1 MLGSGDEPGRNSIL
15 IRVEHR
21 GKILYHKSTTNHNKG
36 EISML
41 NQDYTA
47 KLLNLEDVMITN
59 VENISEELH
68 IYIELPRKEHTCPA
82 CGAVTDR
89 VHDYRTQR
97 IKDVPLARNTFLHL
111 RKRRYR
117 CSCGKRFFER
127 NTFLPR
133 YYRVT
138 SRLVSE
144 IIHAFEKTVS
154 AKEIGCRF
162 NVSGMTA
169 MRYFRCV
176 NHKVRELPE
185 VLSLDEFKGNSGGQK
200 YNSIVA
206 DPQNHKVIDILPNRY
221 ENDLIRYF
229 LQFES
234 RKNVKY
240 FVCDMNPHFRQVG
253 KVCFKNAVIVADR
266 YHVIRQAYWAMER
279 VRKNEQNKL
288 SARFRKYFKKSKYL
302 LMKPMEKLTDEE
314 ADRLALMFEIAPRL
328 ADAYRLKNEFLT
340 VIRSK
345 SSAEGKQKLADWLLA
360 VEVMDLPEFHDCT
373 KAYHN
378 WFNEILNS
386 MDVPWSNGFIEGC
399 NNKTKV
405 LKRVCFGMRNF
416 RNFRNRILFC
426 HT

>member
-1 MLGSGDEPGRNSIL
+1 
-15 IRVEHR
+15 
-21 GKILYHKSTTNHNKG
+21 
-36 EISML
+36 ML

-59 VENISEELH
+59 VETISEELH
-68 IYIELPRKEHTCPA
+68 IYIELPRKEHTCPV
-82 CGAVTDR
+82 CGLVTDR
-89 VHDYRTQR
+89 VHDYRMQI
-97 IKDVPLARNTFLHL
+97 IKDVPLARKTFLHL

-117 CSCGKRFFER
+117 CTCGKRFFEH

-138 SRLVSE
+138 SRLVAE
-144 IIHAFEKTVS
+144 IVHAFEKVVS

-162 NVSGMTA
+162 NVSGITA
-169 MRYFRCV
+169 MRYFRCI
-176 NHKVRELPE
+176 NHKPKELPE

-206 DPQNHKVIDILPNRY
+206 DPKNHKVIDILPNRY
-221 ENDLIRYF
+221 ENDLIKYF
-229 LQFES
+229 SQFES
-234 RKNVKY
+234 KKNVKY
-240 FVCDMNPHFRQVG
+240 FVCDMNPHFRRVG
-253 KVCFKNAVIVADR
+253 KICFKNAVIVADR
-266 YHVIRQAYWAMER
+266 YHVIRQVYWAMER
-279 VRKNEQNKL
+279 VRKKEQKKL
-288 SARFRKYFKKSKYL
+288 SAGFRKYFKKSRSL
-302 LMKPMEKLTDEE
+302 LMKSIENLTDAE

-328 ADAYRLKNEFLT
+328 AAAYRLKNDFLT

-345 SSAEGKQKLADWLLA
+345 SSAEGRKKLAAWLFA
-360 VEVMDLPEFHDCT
+360 AETMHLPEFLDCT
-373 KAYHN
+373 KAYRN

>member
-1 MLGSGDEPGRNSIL
+1 
-15 IRVEHR
+15 
-21 GKILYHKSTTNHNKG
+21 
-36 EISML
+36 ML

-47 KLLNLEDVMITN
+47 KLLNLEDIIITN
-59 VENISEELH
+59 VENICEELH
-68 IYIELPRKEHTCPA
+68 ISIELPRKKHICPA
-82 CGAVTDR
+82 CGSATDY
-89 VHDYRTQR
+89 VHDYRMQT

-117 CSCGKRFFER
+117 CTCGKRFFEK

-138 SRLVSE
+138 SRLVAE
-144 IIHAFEKTVS
+144 IIHAFEKVVP
-154 AKEIGCRF
+154 AKEIGCHY
-162 NVSGMTA
+162 NVSAMTA

-176 NHKVRELPE
+176 NHKPTELPE

-206 DPQNHKVIDILPNRY
+206 DSRNHKVIDILPNRY

-229 LQFES
+229 SQFES

-253 KVCFKNAVIVADR
+253 KICFKNAVVVADR

-288 SARFRKYFKKSKYL
+288 STSFRKYFKKSKYL
-302 LMKPMEKLTDEE
+302 LMRPIEKLTGEE
-314 ADRLALMFEIAPRL
+314 ASKLALMLEISPRL

-345 SSAEGKQKLADWLLA
+345 SSAEGRKKLVDWLSS
-360 VEVMDLPEFHDCT
+360 VEVMDLPEFRDCT
-373 KAYHN
+373 KAFHN
-378 WFNEILNS
+378 WFKEILNS